1 MSDRAKR
8 VTKPNRKPCQYV
20 LCVDLCTVSFRAG
33 GTIIL
38 ITGRLGSYA
47 FWAEARGLRSHFT
60 VSVILYFEI
69 IVACR
74 PQTHNVIS
82 INHHGACD
90 GYFYVSPGTAHQQ
103 QHQLSRLSHQSPRPR
118 AACASAHAA
127 PAMPAATRLCPPSKR
142 HHASFSLYTRS
153 TSLAAPEATPPSH
166 GETPTPLTTT
176 FSPIWYLA
184 VRMR

>member
-1 MSDRAKR
+1 M
-8 VTKPNRKPCQYV
+8 
-20 LCVDLCTVSFRAG
+20 
-33 GTIIL
+33 GT
-38 ITGRLGSYA
+38 
-47 FWAEARGLRSHFT
+47 FT
-60 VSVILYFEI
+60 LVQVQLTNSNTNSLDYH
-69 IVACR
+69 
-74 PQTHNVIS
+74 T
-82 INHHGACD
+82 NHH
-90 GYFYVSPGTAHQQ
+90 
-103 QHQLSRLSHQSPRPR
+103 
-118 AACASAHAA
+118 AHALRVRPLTLP